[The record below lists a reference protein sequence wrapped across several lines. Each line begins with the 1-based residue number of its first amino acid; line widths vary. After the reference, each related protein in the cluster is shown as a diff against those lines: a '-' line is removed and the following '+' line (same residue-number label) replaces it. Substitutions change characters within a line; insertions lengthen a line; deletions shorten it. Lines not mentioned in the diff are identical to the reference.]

1 MRIST
6 STLFN
11 ANVAQLNTLESNMLQ
26 TQQQVATGRAFLT
39 PADNPVAAAQAL
51 QMTQTDATNTQ
62 YLSNIGMA
70 HDSQTL
76 TSGVLQ
82 NFNTLLQ
89 SVNTSV
95 VSAGDPSMSD
105 AGRQSL
111 ATTLQG
117 NLNQLIALAN
127 SQDSAGN
134 YLFSGFKGG
143 TQPFVNVS
151 TPTGPQV
158 QYQGDDGQRMI
169 QVSANSQMAASNSGS
184 DIFMRIKNGNGAF
197 VTSAPLANSGTGIIS
212 QGSLTNPQ
220 PTAAQQG
227 NNYLITFNNPPTTY
241 SITGTDSTGAA
252 LPAGP
257 GVNALPVPSS
267 GLAYTSGQNIS
278 FNGIQFTI
286 SGAPAANDQFTIAP
300 STNQSVFQ
308 TISNF
313 IATLNTPTAGNPA
326 AAAQLATGIQNT
338 LGGVNSAMTSVSTA
352 NAAVGSNLDGLAALT
367 TAETNQGIEYKAAL
381 SNLQDVNVTQAI
393 TNLTQ
398 EQTMLTAAQ
407 KSFVSVENLSVFNY
421 IQ

>member
-26 TQQQVATGRAFLT
+26 TQQQVATGRSILT

-70 HDSQTL
+70 QDSQTL

-89 SVNTSV
+89 SIQTSIV
-95 VSAGDPSMSD
+95 GAGDPAMSD
-105 AGRQSL
+105 ANRQSL
-111 ATTLQG
+111 AATLQG
-117 NLNQLIALAN
+117 NLNQLTAMAN

-134 YLFSGFKGG
+134 YMFSGFKGS
-143 TQPFVNVS
+143 TQPFVN
-151 TPTGPQV
+151 TPAGV
-158 QYQGDDGQRMI
+158 QYMGDNGQRMI
-169 QVSANSQMAASNSGS
+169 QVSANSQAAASNSGAA
-184 DIFMRIKNGNGAF
+184 IFMNIKNGNGTF
-197 VTSAPLANSGTGIIS
+197 VTQTAPANTGTGVIS
-212 QGSLTNPQ
+212 LGSLAVPP
-220 PTAAQQG
+220 PTAAQLG
-227 NNYLITFNNPPTTY
+227 NTYTISFTSPTTY
-241 SITGTDSTGAA
+241 TVTGTDSTGAA
-252 LPAGP
+252 LPTVAQP
-257 GVNALPVPSS
+257 GALPTAQP
-267 GLAYTSGQNIS
+267 YTSGQAIS
-278 FNGIQFTI
+278 FNGIQFNI
-286 SGAPAANDQFTIAP
+286 SGAPASGDTFTVAP

-313 IATLNTPTAGNPA
+313 IATLNTPVAGNPA
-326 AAAQLATGIQNT
+326 ATAQLTAGIQ
-338 LGGVNSAMTSVSTA
+338 SALNGINNAMASVSTA
-352 NAAVGSNLDGLAALT
+352 NASVGSNLDGLTALT
-367 TAETNQGIEYKAAL
+367 TAETNQGIQYKAAL
-381 SNLQDVNVTQAI
+381 SNLQDVNMTQAI

-398 EQTMLTAAQ
+398 EQTILTAAQ